1 MDDIPSGKFE
11 PWSLVR
17 GQRPSNNEGE
27 SSMGIFSRQLLDE
40 EEIPPKPPSPH
51 EYDSD
56 SLIFAGRKFCAGL
69 VRVVGGTLAAHQV
82 PWLELAGWISSM
94 SSADTPAARV
104 RWVRTR
110 RGRSRSRSQDSQE
123 PVGFGMRKEDV
134 RVGVREPRL

>member
-1 MDDIPSGKFE
+1 
-11 PWSLVR
+11 
-17 GQRPSNNEGE
+17 
-27 SSMGIFSRQLLDE
+27 MGIFSPQLHDE
-40 EEIPPKPPSPH
+40 EEILPKPPSPH

-69 VRVVGGTLAAHQV
+69 VLVVGGTVGRAQGSMARTCRMDIVNVLGGHA
-82 PWLELAGWISSM
+82 SSSRAM
-94 SSADTPAARV
+94 
-104 RWVRTR
+104 VRTR